1 MLCTRA
7 LSLLVSLCHMYWWL
21 SQLILCCVTSGHIWC
36 SILILV
42 AVEVCTELHFQ
53 APQWACERGHM
64 DGQRIVLFNILS
76 HSSWLIFYVKD
87 NTCGVLLYQRDAY
100 FDVIKI
106 FFLCVMKIAICKIYK
121 NKLVQSKCYFHFF
134 RFIILKLCW
143 NISNLRGKVNHLK
156 NTRIFPPCRF
166 NKC

>member
-7 LSLLVSLCHMYWWL
+7 LSLLVSLCHMYRWL

-76 HSSWLIFYVKD
+76 HSSWLIFMLKITLVVCCYTKEMLILMLEKYFSYVSWKLQF
-87 NTCGVLLYQRDAY
+87 VKS
-100 FDVIKI
+100 IKI
-106 FFLCVMKIAICKIYK
+106 SLFKANVI
-121 NKLVQSKCYFHFF
+121 
-134 RFIILKLCW
+134 FISSGSL
-143 NISNLRGKVNHLK
+143 
-156 NTRIFPPCRF
+156 F
-166 NKC
+166 